1 MVKRQKMNSD
11 QIPLFEPPT
20 SWREPTSLPDPPRG
34 GVIAIDT
41 EDRDNGLSTGR
52 GPGWVFKDG
61 HLAGVSVAWRAG
73 TEMRSIYVPL
83 RHPDSANMDLEQTAR
98 WLKAVMEGADTIVFQ
113 NAPFDIGWLST
124 DGIEVPFEK
133 IEDIHAM
140 AVMLDENQLSYSLDS
155 ICRSVGV
162 PGKDERLLREAAA
175 AFGCD
180 PKAELWKL
188 PARHVGEYAEQD
200 AVSTLMCWER
210 MRERIDEEELREAYQ
225 LEMDLIPMIMAMR
238 RRGIR
243 INESRAESTME
254 SLRQQRDEVLDEIAR
269 QLAWPSFTMDHA
281 NSPGHLE
288 RAFDQEQVQYL
299 RTPKT
304 KRGSF
309 KSDWMKDS
317 DHWLP
322 SSVAK
327 ARALSDMSE
336 KFIGNYILDAIHVGR
351 VHAEIHQLRDDSGGT
366 RSYRLSYSNPPLQQM
381 PARDPVL
388 APLVRSIFES
398 ERDTLWGSAD
408 YCHDEETE
416 ILTEH
421 GWRLFSD
428 LDRIERV
435 AQWHED
441 GTLSW
446 VLPTDHYIGPVR
458 TRELVHVHGPRQV
471 DFRVTGEHS
480 CIVQR
485 GSRYERTDAAE
496 IERHRCRG
504 HFPQAGKLVGGVT
517 TDHDLLRLVVALQA
531 DAADRGGTWRFY
543 MNRTRKLERL
553 AGILTRLG
561 IQYRVTE
568 RAKGDQTAIVID
580 DRPEIREWLSDE
592 KIFRLDRLLSL
603 DEESRRV
610 FLEELP
616 HWDGKWCGETISYGS
631 VRRQNVDAVQ
641 CVAAVTG
648 RRAATHVAKIDGRQ
662 DFHHVTL
669 SPRCR
674 TGFTRTMHV
683 DRETVT
689 GRVYCVTVPSHAI
702 VTRRRGHVL
711 VSGQSQ
717 QEPRMAVHF
726 AAICRL
732 RGSEAAVAYYR
743 DNPGADFHQM
753 VSDITGVPRKQAKI
767 INLGLMYGMGM
778 AKLAASLGVTVE
790 EAKRIVEQYNSRMPF
805 VEALADFCTKRA
817 TQRGFIRLLDGAR
830 CRFDQ
835 WEPSWREN
843 DEEYHPPC
851 SRAKAEE
858 VWPGRRLRRAFT
870 HKAMNRLVQ
879 GSSARQTKL
888 AMRECWRQGILPMLQ
903 LHDELDFS
911 CASDEQGHLAA
922 EIMADVLKLSVPM
935 LVDVQYGRDWGEASI
950 EPPKGEE
957 PPGFDEIWSRRDE

>member
-1 MVKRQKMNSD
+1 MAKPKLNSD
-11 QIPLFEPPT
+11 QLPLFEPPT

-34 GVIAIDT
+34 GVVAIDT

-52 GPGWVFKDG
+52 GPGWVFRDG

-73 TEMRSIYVPL
+73 TEMQSIYVPL

-98 WLKAVMEGADTIVFQ
+98 WLTAVMDGADTIVFQ

-140 AVMLDENQLSYSLDS
+140 AVMLDENQLSYSLDA

-200 AVSTLMCWER
+200 AVSTLMSWEL
-210 MRERIDEEELREAYQ
+210 MCERIDEEGLREAYQ

-254 SLRQQRDEVLDEIAR
+254 QLRKQRDEVLDQIAR

-288 RAFDQEQVQYL
+288 RAFDQEQVGYL

-309 KSDWMKDS
+309 KSDWMKDNE
-317 DHWLP
+317 HWLP
-322 SSVAK
+322 SGVAQ
-327 ARALSDMSE
+327 ARALNDMSE
-336 KFIGNYILDAIHVGR
+336 KFIGTYILDAIHVGR
-351 VHAEIHQLRDDSGGT
+351 VHAEVHQLRDDNGGT

-381 PARDPVL
+381 PARDPIL

-408 YCHDEETE
+408 Y
-416 ILTEH
+416 
-421 GWRLFSD
+421 
-428 LDRIERV
+428 
-435 AQWHED
+435 
-441 GTLSW
+441 
-446 VLPTDHYIGPVR
+446 
-458 TRELVHVHGPRQV
+458 
-471 DFRVTGEHS
+471 
-480 CIVQR
+480 
-485 GSRYERTDAAE
+485 
-496 IERHRCRG
+496 
-504 HFPQAGKLVGGVT
+504 
-517 TDHDLLRLVVALQA
+517 
-531 DAADRGGTWRFY
+531 
-543 MNRTRKLERL
+543 
-553 AGILTRLG
+553 
-561 IQYRVTE
+561 
-568 RAKGDQTAIVID
+568 
-580 DRPEIREWLSDE
+580 
-592 KIFRLDRLLSL
+592 
-603 DEESRRV
+603 
-610 FLEELP
+610 
-616 HWDGKWCGETISYGS
+616 
-631 VRRQNVDAVQ
+631 
-641 CVAAVTG
+641 
-648 RRAATHVAKIDGRQ
+648 
-662 DFHHVTL
+662 
-669 SPRCR
+669 
-674 TGFTRTMHV
+674 
-683 DRETVT
+683 
-689 GRVYCVTVPSHAI
+689 
-702 VTRRRGHVL
+702 
-711 VSGQSQ
+711 SQ

-726 AAICRL
+726 AAICKL
-732 RGSEAAVAYYR
+732 RGSAAAVEYYR

-753 VSDITGVPRKQAKI
+753 VSDLTGVPRKQAKI

-778 AKLAASLGVTVE
+778 AKLAASLGVSIE
-790 EAKRIVEQYNSRMPF
+790 EAKRIVEQYNARMPF
-805 VEALADFCTKRA
+805 VESLADFCTKRA
-817 TQRGFIRLLDGAR
+817 TKRGFIRLLDGAR

-835 WEPSWREN
+835 WEPSWREA

-851 SRAKAEE
+851 SRARAEE

-888 AMRECWRQGILPMLQ
+888 AMRECWRQGILPMIQ
-903 LHDELDFS
+903 MHDELGFPIGD
-911 CASDEQGHLAA
+911 AETGRRAA
-922 EIMADVLKLSVPM
+922 EIMRDIVQLSVPM
-935 LVDVQYGRDWGEASI
+935 SVDMQYGWHWGQASQ
-950 EPPKGEE
+950 EPPKGTE
-957 PPGFDEIWSRRDE
+957 PATFDEVWENPDLTNADIYKMREAA